1 MIVVE
6 VRSMI
11 VVVGTTPEVAFSH
24 VEGSTTTI
32 TTTKI
37 IIVVLIIIEV
47 VSLVFK
53 LAVPLPEIRR
63 PASIVFLI
71 IVKSTT
77 STSIMVGVWSL
88 GPMVPTRPWS
98 IHILRWESKLFALFD
113 PDRLSK

>member
-24 VEGSTTTI
+24 VEGSTI

-37 IIVVLIIIEV
+37 IVVVLIIIEV
-47 VSLVFK
+47 ISLVFK
-53 LAVPLPEIRR
+53 LVVTLPEIRR
-63 PASIVFLI
+63 PAYIVILI